1 MERFESYG
9 FSKVKGLDLYNAVF
23 KGRTLSKVH
32 IDVFTV
38 DEYMLLSRN
47 VEKNVTTNLDDG
59 RVVLTKKD
67 KTVMVDILL
76 SSIKDCM
83 AKKHSDVLY
92 EFVFKVHN
100 VCYKSL
106 VAVQI

>member
-1 MERFESYG
+1 MERFEGYG
-9 FSKVKGLDLYNAVF
+9 FSAVNMAFINGIF
-23 KGRTLSKVH
+23 KDSTLSKIH
-32 IDVFTV
+32 MDVFTI
-38 DEYMLLSRN
+38 DDYMLLSRN
-47 VEKNVTTNLDDG
+47 VEKNVTSKIDDG
-59 RVVLTKKD
+59 RAVLIKRD

-76 SSIKDCM
+76 SNIKDCM
-83 AKKHSDVLY
+83 VKKHSDVLY